1 MRLRSRLP
9 GVDVPVKVVGTEVDD
24 RGLLVG
30 EEMPDDH
37 QDRAADDDG
46 PIFPSPSGGS
56 PPPGNGHRGLGP
68 AGHDGLTE
76 NSGEIAVAVP
86 GSSGCFHSYPP
97 TN

>member
-56 PPPGNGHRGLGP
+56 PPPVTATEVSVLP
-68 AGHDGLTE
+68 ATTA
-76 NSGEIAVAVP
+76 SPRTRAR
-86 GSSGCFHSYPP
+86 
-97 TN
+97 